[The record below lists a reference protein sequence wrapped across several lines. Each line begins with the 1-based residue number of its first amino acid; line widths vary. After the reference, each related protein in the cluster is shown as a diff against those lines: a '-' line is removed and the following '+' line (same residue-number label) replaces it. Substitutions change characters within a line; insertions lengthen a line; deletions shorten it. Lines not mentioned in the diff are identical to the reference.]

1 MANAKKWSNVAVAME
16 SARTA
21 AQTIT
26 SITKATPGVV
36 TTSGTLPTNGAY
48 VLFEVEG
55 MTQLNGSVYRVTGAT
70 GTTFKLLDI
79 DGTTELDTSDFDAF
93 ASGSFYTVTLG
104 TSITTA
110 TTISPSGGDFE
121 TIDVTTIHDTQR
133 KTIPGLP
140 SAMQYQMDHIWDVTN
155 AGLQALNAAYKSNA
169 KKVVMYTFGVG
180 GPKMIFEGNVGAHLA
195 PGGQSQGLVT
205 TNTVFTLSGFP
216 TYYAS

>member
-16 SARTA
+16 SARAA

-26 SITKATPGVV
+26 GITKAAPGVV

-48 VLFEVEG
+48 VLLEVEG
-55 MTQLNGSVYRVTGAT
+55 MVQLNGAVYRVTGAT
-70 GTTFKLLDI
+70 GSTFKLVDV
-79 DGTTELDTSDFDAF
+79 DGTELDTTAFDTF
-93 ASGSFYTVTLG
+93 ASGTFAVVTLG

-110 TTISPSGGDFE
+110 TTVSPSGGDFE
-121 TIDVTTIHDTQR
+121 QIDITTIHDTQR

-140 SAMQYQMDHIWDVTN
+140 SAMSYAMDHIWDVGN
-155 AGLQALNAAYKSNA
+155 AGLQALNEAYKANA
-169 KKVVMYTFGVG
+169 KKVIMFTFGTG
-180 GPKMIFEGNVGAHLA
+180 GPKMVFEGNVGAHLA